1 MDTLTSSLIVTPV
14 SVDDADVAALIERH
28 HTLMRGSSSE
38 EACHVL
44 TVDQLL
50 EAGCDVLACRAGSDL
65 LAVGALKRLS
75 ADHAELKSMHTAQAA
90 RRRGAGRA
98 VLNALLDLAR
108 SGGCTR
114 VSLET
119 GTLPHFQAAREM
131 YRQAGFSPCAPFGDY
146 SAHPESVFL
155 SRTL

>member
-1 MDTLTSSLIVTPV
+1 M
-14 SVDDADVAALIERH
+14 
-28 HTLMRGSSSE
+28 
-38 EACHVL
+38 
-44 TVDQLL
+44 DQLL

-131 YRQAGFSPCAPFGDY
+131 YRQASFPPARLLATIPPILKVSSCRARSDPCHALDFR
-146 SAHPESVFL
+146 SNNAQR
-155 SRTL
+155 SRSSTG